1 MQSLLSSGKL
11 TRDILHEMIH
21 FIEANYPFI
30 GVESFLT
37 ILMPFEICIDYLIE
51 TQPDYLL
58 NYAICAI
65 NDDHKWQQLL
75 IRITMQCKRITQNR
89 SQEFY
94 ENLLKGKPI
103 HIQISIQLSIST
115 IVFALFNEQIIW
127 TTWCT
132 QNVYLIY

>member
-1 MQSLLSSGKL
+1 MLSSGKL
-11 TRDILHEMIH
+11 TRDILHEIVH
-21 FIEANYPFI
+21 FIEANDPFI
-30 GVESFLT
+30 GVESFLM

-65 NDDHKWQQLL
+65 NDDQKWQQLL

-94 ENLLKGKPI
+94 ETLLKGMSVVDSTK
-103 HIQISIQLSIST
+103 LLIST
-115 IVFALFNEQIIW
+115 IISLIFLLYLMNRSFGLFGAHK
-127 TTWCT
+127 TFT
-132 QNVYLIY
+132 

>member
-1 MQSLLSSGKL
+1 MKCSGYLPDTNIIIIIIIITKISFCVTGLQSLLFSGKL
-11 TRDILHEMIH
+11 TRDILQEIIH
-21 FIEANYPFI
+21 FIDANYPFI

-65 NDDHKWQQLL
+65 NDDQKWQQLL

-94 ENLLKGKPI
+94 ETLLKGKLTLIYPD
-103 HIQISIQLSIST
+103 LSI
-115 IVFALFNEQIIW
+115 
-127 TTWCT
+127 
-132 QNVYLIY
+132 